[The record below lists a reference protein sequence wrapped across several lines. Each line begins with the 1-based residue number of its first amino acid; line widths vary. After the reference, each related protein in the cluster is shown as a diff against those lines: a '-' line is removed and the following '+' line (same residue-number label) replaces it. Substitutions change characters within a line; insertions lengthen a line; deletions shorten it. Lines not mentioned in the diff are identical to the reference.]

1 MPFIFGVLKEEYER
15 LKDKKQDY
23 ENKLNELPKGT
34 LIRKKIKGHEY
45 IYLSY
50 RDGKRVKT
58 DYIKGNNLDQIRNQL
73 SHRKRILEALNSI
86 KADMCLIEKVVK
98 NG

>member
-1 MPFIFGVLKEEYER
+1 MPIIYGMLKEEYER

-23 ENKLNELPKGT
+23 ENKLRELPKGT
-34 LIRKKIKGHEY
+34 LIREKINGHEY

-50 RDGKRVKT
+50 RDGRSVKT
-58 DYIKGNNLDQIRNQL
+58 DYIKGNNFDQIRNQL

-86 KADMCLIEKVVK
+86 KVDMCLIEKVVK